1 MHHPWQSNSAEHRLP
16 ACRFRQ
22 LAEILRQE
30 SANQSL
36 VTHHFSLVGYGLGR
50 GGGVGRGLGVGVD
63 RGVSVA
69 VAVGVTVAVAVAVG
83 VGLGVTVAVG
93 VALALGVAVAVAVA
107 VAVGVGLGGVGVG
120 VEVGVGLAVGVGVG
134 VGPPCAQYLPP
145 VAKLL
150 KPLVPPQTIISL
162 PLQIAVSRY
171 RGEGAFVVLV
181 AVQVSVPASYLP
193 PVLKPVTG
201 QQKYPPQTSISLPVH
216 TAV

>member
-1 MHHPWQSNSAEHRLP
+1 MTFSSLHLP
-16 ACRFRQ
+16 ISDHWSQ
-22 LAEILRQE
+22 ITDHY
-30 SANQSL
+30 SP
-36 VTHHFSLVGYGLGR
+36 YGGVGR
-50 GGGVGRGLGVGVD
+50 GWGVGRGLGVT
-63 RGVSVA
+63 
-69 VAVGVTVAVAVAVG
+69 VGVAVG
-83 VGLGVTVAVG
+83 VGVEL
-93 VALALGVAVAVAVA
+93 
-107 VAVGVGLGGVGVG
+107 GVGVT
-120 VEVGVGLAVGVGVG
+120 VGVGVG
-134 VGPPCAQYLPP
+134 VGPTCAQYLPP